1 MTLALLIALVVSVS
15 LTYLLYTRMK
25 HQFAQTASY
34 QVVVSSSALEA
45 GTQLT
50 ADQLTLVAWPV
61 KVPIEGVVTKP
72 ETIVGRIL
80 LYAVPAK
87 EPIREPMLAGPGSA
101 VGLTAKIPEGMR
113 AVAIVTNELNN
124 VAGFLFPGSHVD
136 VLLTL
141 RAEAGVEPLTATVL
155 QNVQVLST
163 GEKLQPDSSSKPQNV
178 KVVTLL
184 LNPEDAQK
192 LMLASNQGTI
202 QLVLRNSADEAQV
215 QSRPVDIRE
224 LVGSPPPAPKA
235 VRAARAAAAPAKSAG
250 FEVET
255 FDGAKKSGVKF

>member
-1 MTLALLIALVVSVS
+1 MTIALLIALVVSLS
-15 LTYLLYTRMK
+15 LTYFLYTRMK
-25 HQFAQTASY
+25 HQFAKTASFH
-34 QVVVSSSALEA
+34 VVVSSSALEA

-50 ADQLTLVAWPV
+50 AEQLTLAEWPAS
-61 KVPIEGVVTKP
+61 VPLEGVVTKP

-87 EPIREPMLAGPGSA
+87 EPIREPMLAEVGSA

-141 RAEAGVEPLTATVL
+141 KAEASAQSLTATVL
-155 QNVQVLST
+155 QNVEVLST
-163 GEKLQPDSSSKPQNV
+163 GEKLEPDSSSKPQNV

-224 LVGSPPPAPKA
+224 LIGNPPPAQKVAGAP
-235 VRAARAAAAPAKSAG
+235 RAAAPAKSPG